1 MKEST
6 FTTQR
11 EFRTSQSAR
20 YEINHR
26 INFSCTSAQLV
37 QRYDTIV
44 LLTFT
49 FLNLVRFIAIHILN
63 TIRPQFM

>member
-1 MKEST
+1 M
-6 FTTQR
+6 FTTQH

-26 INFSCTSAQLV
+26 INFSFTSAQSV
-37 QRYDTIV
+37 QRYKTIV